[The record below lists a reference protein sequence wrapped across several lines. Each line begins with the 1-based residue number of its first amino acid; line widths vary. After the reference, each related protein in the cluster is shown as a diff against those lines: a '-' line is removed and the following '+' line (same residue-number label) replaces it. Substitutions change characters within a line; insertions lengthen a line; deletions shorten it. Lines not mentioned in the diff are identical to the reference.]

1 MIFLPWID
9 LYYTDS
15 LWPEDGDELISTDL
29 TERERLYER
38 LELKKK
44 KPVYSAY
51 DEDVPGEKGI
61 LAQYDEEIDGKKKKR
76 FVLDGSGNS
85 ADINAHREDVV
96 EKLKAKSIIINLD
109 IPSQYS
115 KPFFMII
122 ALLTD
127 RSMR

>member
-1 MIFLPWID
+1 MIFDLPDSFYLID
-9 LYYTDS
+9 FLRS
-15 LWPEDGDELISTDL
+15 EDGDELISTDL
-29 TERERLYER
+29 AERDRLHER

-44 KPVYSAY
+44 KPVYNAY

-61 LAQYDEEIDGKKKKR
+61 LAQYDEEIDGKKKRR

-109 IPSQYS
+109 MPSQYF
-115 KPFFMII
+115 PII
-122 ALLTD
+122 FLRD
-127 RSMR
+127 YCIVH